1 MTGNGTYAYAGYSD
15 SEVCA
20 VPFDLS
26 MTKLLVL
33 GLIALVIFG
42 PDKLP
47 QVARD
52 AGRMIRQFKAIAQQA
67 RSDLKSE
74 LGDTVGDFDFEDLN
88 PRTFVRKHLLDDGPP
103 STAAPAA
110 AKNAAT
116 NSSTGLPGQAIV
128 AAGVAGAAAVAHAVH
143 DQSESAPDP
152 TFAAASEPAGATTQ
166 VVTEVRPLVRFDPD
180 AT

>member
-1 MTGNGTYAYAGYSD
+1 M
-15 SEVCA
+15 
-20 VPFDLS
+20 PLDLS

-52 AGRMIRQFKAIAQQA
+52 AGRMVRQLKAMAQQA

-74 LGDTVGDFDFEDLN
+74 LGDTVGDFDFDDLN
-88 PRTFVRKHLLDDGPP
+88 PRTFVRKHLLDDSPP
-103 STAAPAA
+103 ATAAPAA
-110 AKNAAT
+110 AANSAANSRTNASAA
-116 NSSTGLPGQAIV
+116 LPAQAIA
-128 AAGVAGAAAVAHAVH
+128 AAGVAAVA
-143 DQSESAPDP
+143 QSATDPEFDPPLDHVTADSATGPAP
-152 TFAAASEPAGATTQ
+152 MQTFVEPR
-166 VVTEVRPLVRFDPD
+166 ELSRFDAD

>member
-1 MTGNGTYAYAGYSD
+1 M
-15 SEVCA
+15 
-20 VPFDLS
+20 PLDLS

-52 AGRMIRQFKAIAQQA
+52 AGRMLRQFKAIAQQA

-74 LGDTVGDFDFEDLN
+74 LGDTVGDFDLDDLN
-88 PRTFVRKHLLDDGPP
+88 PRTFVRKHLLDDSPP
-103 STAAPAA
+103 ATTAPAA
-110 AKNAAT
+110 AANTAANTGADSTPSSNAT
-116 NSSTGLPGQAIV
+116 LPAQAIGAVGV
-128 AAGVAGAAAVAHAVH
+128 AAVAGALRDPTSDQAAV
-143 DQSESAPDP
+143 D
-152 TFAAASEPAGATTQ
+152 ATTAPAPGPTA
-166 VVTEVRPLVRFDPD
+166 TEVRQLVRFDPD